1 MKRITAAIAGLAL
14 AIAPAIGANVE
25 FKNESINYKVMFK
38 WGMVNKQAG
47 HATLSIR
54 NNGSQYITK
63 LTAASESWADHFTK
77 CATPSTASS
86 IMPSFARYTTN
97 E

>member
-38 WGMVNKQAG
+38 WEWSINKP
-47 HATLSIR
+47 AT
-54 NNGSQYITK
+54 Q
-63 LTAASESWADHFTK
+63 
-77 CATPSTASS
+77 P
-86 IMPSFARYTTN
+86 
-97 E
+97 